1 MRDNGLTHFMMQEFW
16 ERGTR
21 EVMRDVIET
30 AKKKAPHVY
39 ISIDIDVLDPG
50 FAPATG
56 TPEPGGFAPI
66 DLLRI
71 VRQLVL
77 ETDVVAFDVMEVAP
91 AYDHADIT
99 VNNAHRLIWEALAA
113 MAVRKRDARL

>member
-1 MRDNGLTHFMMQEFW
+1 M
-16 ERGTR
+16 
-21 EVMRDVIET
+21 
-30 AKKKAPHVY
+30 
-39 ISIDIDVLDPG
+39 LDPG

-77 ETDVVAFDVMEVAP
+77 ELDVVAFDIMEVAP
-91 AYDHADIT
+91 PYDHADIT

-113 MAVRKRDARL
+113 MSAEGARRRGLALGPGAPQGLIALSEINVKE

>member
-1 MRDNGLTHFMMQEFW
+1 M
-16 ERGTR
+16 
-21 EVMRDVIET
+21 
-30 AKKKAPHVY
+30 
-39 ISIDIDVLDPG
+39 
-50 FAPATG
+50 
-56 TPEPGGFAPI
+56 
-66 DLLRI
+66 
-71 VRQLVL
+71 L